1 MKNLVL
7 MAVTAA
13 TLLLPTS
20 AQTGDANNPYS
31 LALSIGTFG
40 VLDTEE
46 LVEVDLELRMPKMSY
61 DLRPIIGVSMLND
74 GGNYV
79 YSGMRYDLGVTDN
92 WTVSPSF
99 AVGLYSPGHVDL
111 GGPIEFR
118 SALDISYR
126 LTGESQI
133 GFGLSHLSNGGIYSR
148 NGGSESLVV
157 TYTLDL

>member
-1 MKNLVL
+1 MKKTILL
-7 MAVTAA
+7 ASTAA
-13 TLLLPTS
+13 SLMLSLPGLAS
-20 AQTGDANNPYS
+20 DSNNPYS
-31 LALSIGTFG
+31 LALSLGTFG

-79 YSGMRYDLGVTDN
+79 YSGMRYDLGVTDD
-92 WTVSPSF
+92 WTISPSF
-99 AVGLYSPGHVDL
+99 AVGLYSGGHVDL

-126 LTGESQI
+126 LTEDSQI